1 MAVIAVNGVIE
12 LALDPV
18 LRKTIKQ
25 NQKYTHCAE
34 SLGLRRHSRF

>member
-1 MAVIAVNGVIE
+1 LFAFEMAVIAVNGVVE

-25 NQKYTHCAE
+25 N
-34 SLGLRRHSRF
+34 